1 MFNLADILQKKNCHQ
16 SSCIFAV
23 YDYVFCSS
31 MTIFISEK
39 WEIFRQNRWANAT
52 LSAQGFSVTIPF
64 SKQQQKNKNFIVRIN
79 LSNHTDPQVANANL
93 GGSDKQ
99 LHES

>member
-39 WEIFRQNRWANAT
+39 WEIVRQNRWANAT

-79 LSNHTDPQVANANL
+79 LSNHTDPQVANGNL